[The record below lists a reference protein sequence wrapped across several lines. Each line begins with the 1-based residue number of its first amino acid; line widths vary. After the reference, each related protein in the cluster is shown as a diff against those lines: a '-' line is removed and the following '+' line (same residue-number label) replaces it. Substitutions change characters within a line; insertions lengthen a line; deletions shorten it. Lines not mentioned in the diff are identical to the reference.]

1 MPMQTIRVR
10 FATNRNRVT
19 GAALFGNGFEG
30 NDPKRYV
37 TGSIDVVRTS
47 NLPDTGWSPQP
58 GTLVIDPPTTPL
70 VANVGAPVAA
80 AAGAPAG
87 QTPATGIIAFAK
99 EQSAAKTSATA
110 AAAAMP
116 SFGLVLLPG
125 FASSFLDAMRRA
137 AQIASAY
144 KAANVF
150 CFSWPANG
158 KVQLD
163 DYQADRVD
171 AEKSGQAIA
180 DALAQF
186 LATISAMPAAQRP
199 TIHVVCHS
207 MGAFAFR
214 AAVQAIG
221 SSHPDLIQTRAF
233 EGALL
238 MAADEDDDALSDP
251 ARLGPLL
258 ALARR
263 TTAYTAGGDLALLVA
278 QVVNGRPRMG
288 HHGPRNLAGFPPTV
302 TRIDCSDVAATQGD
316 SGETHFS
323 HQYYRLAPRVIA
335 DVVQVIAG
343 KPPNQVSGRLADPG
357 GSAGG
362 RAFIL
367 PFDSGAGTALAAAD
381 PHPATVAALAR
392 AKAGARGAKR
402 AGKGAKA
409 AKRSSGTKTAKRN
422 AATKARRPGG
432 G

>member
-19 GAALFGNGFEG
+19 GAALFGNNFEG

-37 TGSIDVVRTS
+37 TGSIDVERRS
-47 NLPDTGWSPQP
+47 NLPDTGWSPLP

-80 AAGAPAG
+80 AAGMPAG

-186 LATISAMPAAQRP
+186 LATIKAMPAAQRP

-288 HHGPRNLAGFPPTV
+288 HHGPRNLASFPPTV

-343 KPPNQVSGRLADPG
+343 KPPNQISGRLPDPG

-367 PFDSGAGTALAAAD
+367 PFNSGAGTALAAAD

-392 AKAGARGAKR
+392 AKAGAARRQAGRQRRRRRSATRGR
-402 AGKGAKA
+402 RP
-409 AKRSSGTKTAKRN
+409 RSATRR
-422 AATKARRPGG
+422 TKARRPGG

>member
-19 GAALFGNGFEG
+19 GASLFGNVFEG

-37 TGSIDVVRTS
+37 TGSIDVERRS
-47 NLPDTGWSPQP
+47 NLPDTGWSPLP
-58 GTLVIDPPTTPL
+58 ATLAIDPPTTPL
-70 VANVGAPVAA
+70 VANVGAPIAA

-99 EQSAAKTSATA
+99 EQSAAKTATA
-110 AAAAMP
+110 AAAAAAP

-125 FASSFLDAMRRA
+125 FASTFLDAMRRA

-158 KVQLD
+158 KVNLD

-186 LATISAMPAAQRP
+186 LATIKAMPPAQRP

-251 ARLGPLL
+251 ARLRPLL

-263 TTAYTAGGDLALLVA
+263 TTSYIAGGDLALLVA

-288 HHGPRNLAGFPPTV
+288 HHGPRNLASFPPTV

-316 SGETHFS
+316 AGETHFS

-343 KPPNQVSGRLADPG
+343 KPPNQISGRLPDPG
-357 GSAGG
+357 GSQGG

-392 AKAGARGAKR
+392 AKAGPRGAKR

-409 AKRSSGTKTAKRN
+409 AKRSSGTKTAKRT
-422 AATKARRPGG
+422 AGKKARRPRGG
-432 G
+432 

>member
-1 MPMQTIRVR
+1 MPMQKIRVR

-19 GAALFGNGFEG
+19 GVALFGNVFEG

-70 VANVGAPVAA
+70 VANVGAPAAA
-80 AAGAPAG
+80 AAGMPAG
-87 QTPATGIIAFAK
+87 ETPATGIIAFAK
-99 EQSAAKTSATA
+99 EQSAAKTATA
-110 AAAAMP
+110 TAAAAMP

-125 FASSFLDAMRRA
+125 FAATFLDAMRRA

-150 CFSWPANG
+150 CFTWPANG
-158 KVQLD
+158 KVNLD
-163 DYQADRVD
+163 DYRADRVD

-186 LATISAMPAAQRP
+186 LATVKAMPAAQRP

-288 HHGPRNLAGFPPTV
+288 HHGPRNLASFPKAV

-316 SGETHFS
+316 GGETHFS
-323 HQYYRLAPRVIA
+323 HQYYRLASRVIA

-343 KPPNQVSGRLADPG
+343 KPPNQISGRLPDPG

-367 PFDSGAGTALAAAD
+367 PFDSAAGTALAAAD
-381 PHPATVAALAR
+381 PHPATVAALAG

-409 AKRSSGTKTAKRN
+409 AKRNSGTKTAKRN
-422 AATKARRPGG
+422 SGTKGRPGG

>member
-1 MPMQTIRVR
+1 
-10 FATNRNRVT
+10 
-19 GAALFGNGFEG
+19 
-30 NDPKRYV
+30 
-37 TGSIDVVRTS
+37 
-47 NLPDTGWSPQP
+47 
-58 GTLVIDPPTTPL
+58 
-70 VANVGAPVAA
+70 
-80 AAGAPAG
+80 
-87 QTPATGIIAFAK
+87 
-99 EQSAAKTSATA
+99 
-110 AAAAMP
+110 MP

-186 LATISAMPAAQRP
+186 LATVKAMPAAQRP

-278 QVVNGRPRMG
+278 RCVNGRPRMG
-288 HHGPRNLAGFPPTV
+288 HHGPRNLASFPPTV

-316 SGETHFS
+316 GGETHFG
-323 HQYYRLAPRVIA
+323 HQYYRLA
-335 DVVQVIAG
+335 
-343 KPPNQVSGRLADPG
+343 
-357 GSAGG
+357 
-362 RAFIL
+362 
-367 PFDSGAGTALAAAD
+367 
-381 PHPATVAALAR
+381 
-392 AKAGARGAKR
+392 RG
-402 AGKGAKA
+402 
-409 AKRSSGTKTAKRN
+409 
-422 AATKARRPGG
+422 
-432 G
+432 

>member
-19 GAALFGNGFEG
+19 GAALFGNNFEA

-58 GTLVIDPPTTPL
+58 KTLVIDPPTIPL
-70 VANVGAPVAA
+70 VSNVGAPLAA
-80 AAGAPAG
+80 AAGMPAE

-99 EQSAAKTSATA
+99 VQSAAKTSATA

-125 FASSFLDAMRRA
+125 FASTFLEAMRRA

-158 KVQLD
+158 KVNLS
-163 DYQADRVD
+163 DYSEDRRD

-186 LATISAMPAAQRP
+186 LATIEAMPPAQRP

-207 MGAFAFR
+207 MGTFAFR

-221 SSHPDLIQTRAF
+221 SSHPHLIRIRAF
-233 EGALL
+233 QGALL

-251 ARLGPLL
+251 ARLRPLL
-258 ALARR
+258 DLARR
-263 TTAYTAGGDLALLVA
+263 TTVYIAGGDLALVVSH
-278 QVVNGRPRMG
+278 VVNGRPRMG
-288 HHGPRNLAGFPPTV
+288 HHGPRDLASFPQAV

-316 SGETHFS
+316 GGETHFS
-323 HQYYRLAPRVIA
+323 HQYYRLSPRVIA

-343 KPPNQVSGRLADPG
+343 KPPNQISGRLPDPG

-367 PFDSGAGTALAAAD
+367 PFDSGAGTAVAAAD
-381 PHPATVAALAR
+381 PHPATVASLTSVGAAAGGRKR
-392 AKAGARGAKR
+392 ASKGTKPAKR
-402 AGKGAKA
+402 KSTKKGT
-409 AKRSSGTKTAKRN
+409 RPSG
-422 AATKARRPGG
+422 
-432 G
+432 

>member
-19 GAALFGNGFEG
+19 GAALFGNNFEG

-58 GTLVIDPPTTPL
+58 STLVIDPPTTPL

-99 EQSAAKTSATA
+99 EQSAAKTATA
-110 AAAAMP
+110 AAAAAAP

-125 FASSFLDAMRRA
+125 FASTFLDAMRRA

-186 LATISAMPAAQRP
+186 LATIKAMPPAQRP

-207 MGAFAFR
+207 MGAFALR

-251 ARLGPLL
+251 ARLRPLL

-263 TTAYTAGGDLALLVA
+263 TTSYIAGGDLALLVA

-288 HHGPRNLAGFPPTV
+288 HHGPRDLASFPPTV

-316 SGETHFS
+316 AGETHFS

-343 KPPNQVSGRLADPG
+343 KAPNQVSGRLPDPG
-357 GSAGG
+357 GSEGG

-392 AKAGARGAKR
+392 AKASPRGAKR
-402 AGKGAKA
+402 ARKGAKA
-409 AKRSSGTKTAKRN
+409 AKRSSGKKTAKRN

>member
-19 GAALFGNGFEG
+19 GASLFGNVFEG

-37 TGSIDVVRTS
+37 TGSIDVERRS
-47 NLPDTGWSPQP
+47 NLPDTGWSPLP
-58 GTLVIDPPTTPL
+58 ATLAIDPPTTPL

-99 EQSAAKTSATA
+99 EQSAAKTATA
-110 AAAAMP
+110 AAAAAAP

-125 FASSFLDAMRRA
+125 FASTFLDAMRRA

-186 LATISAMPAAQRP
+186 LATIKAMPAAQRP

-251 ARLGPLL
+251 ARLRPLL

-263 TTAYTAGGDLALLVA
+263 TTSYIAGGDLALLVA

-288 HHGPRNLAGFPPTV
+288 HHGPRNLASFPPTV

-316 SGETHFS
+316 AGETHFS

-343 KPPNQVSGRLADPG
+343 KPPNQISGRLPDPG
-357 GSAGG
+357 GSQGG

-392 AKAGARGAKR
+392 AKAAPRGAKR
-402 AGKGAKA
+402 AGKGVK
-409 AKRSSGTKTAKRN
+409 AKRSSGTKTEKRSSGRK
-422 AATKARRPGG
+422 TRRPGG

>member
-19 GAALFGNGFEG
+19 GAALFGNNFEA

-37 TGSIDVVRTS
+37 TGSIDVERRS
-47 NLPDTGWSPQP
+47 NLPDTGWSPLP

-70 VANVGAPVAA
+70 VANVGAPAAA
-80 AAGAPAG
+80 AAGMPAG

-99 EQSAAKTSATA
+99 EQSAAKAATA

-186 LATISAMPAAQRP
+186 LATIKAMPAAQRP

-288 HHGPRNLAGFPPTV
+288 HHGPRNLASFPPTV

-343 KPPNQVSGRLADPG
+343 KPPNQISGRLPDPG

-392 AKAGARGAKR
+392 AKAGAARRQAGRQRRKRRSATRGRRPRSATR
-402 AGKGAKA
+402 RTKG
-409 AKRSSGTKTAKRN
+409 
-422 AATKARRPGG
+422 RRPGG